1 MSKNKQYAGQTSNS
15 LAIFVQDTSSTT
27 GGGLSGVTNASSGLV
42 MEYRRYGQ
50 STWTSVTPVSK
61 TLGTYVSG
69 GIVAD
74 GSLAGAYEVDFPD
87 AAFAAGARLVWL
99 RVRGVTN
106 MLPVLIEIELDAVN
120 YQDGAGFGLS
130 RINDTITSRAS
141 QASVDTLASYV
152 DTEVAAIKA
161 KTDNLPPDPA
171 DASDIAGSFATVNAT
186 LATIAG
192 YIDTEVA
199 AIKAKT
205 DNLPIDPA
213 DASDIAASF
222 ASLTGLVNTLT
233 SYVDT
238 EVAAIKAKTDNLPA
252 QPAAVGDAMTLT
264 VAYDAAKTAASQSSV
279 NTLASYVDTE
289 VAAIKAKTD
298 NLPVDPAD
306 ASDIAGSFAT
316 VNSTLATISGYI
328 DTEVAAIKAKTD
340 NLPAQPAAVGD
351 IPTAAAI
358 ADAVLEESVDD
369 HDGVAQSL
377 AKYISIIKKA
387 NTVVDGVVSSAASPT
402 TLTFTSNV
410 SYPTGAFDQCI
421 LLFLTGNLAEQ
432 NSPIISY
439 NNTNGAI
446 VVEEAFTS
454 APAVGDEFIIIPT
467 THVHSLSAIST
478 AVWSFTLAGIATAG
492 SAAKVLSDAGTGIA
506 TLLTRITTAVY
517 NTFVDLAQMIVNDG
531 TVDAQWSTKA
541 MENVPVAG
549 GTGARTVTITVRDPS
564 SNPIQNASVRV
575 SRTGETF
582 VLQTNASGVVV
593 FSLND
598 ATWTVAITATGFSFS
613 PVSLVVAGNV
623 SQTYNMTA
631 AGGGVTPSEPP
642 FCTGYFVVYN
652 QNGTIQ
658 AGAQVSI
665 QASSPPV
672 GSTGIVMEDAVRTAT
687 ADNNGVVQFNNLVKG
702 ATYIVWRTGSSR
714 KFNITVPANAGNTQ
728 PLASIVG

>member
-1 MSKNKQYAGQTSNS
+1 MNDYYGDFTVGSVIRIKFNTLSQALVPTAPSVGLAFAVYKN
-15 LAIFVQDTSSTT
+15 
-27 GGGLSGVTNASSGLV
+27 
-42 MEYRRYGQ
+42 
-50 STWTSVTPVSK
+50 SVTEI
-61 TLGTYVSG
+61 TN
-69 GIVAD
+69 GISLSSNYD
-74 GSLAGAYEVDFPD
+74 SLAGFHMLSIDTSADPAYVAGEDYDIVFTAGTVDGIDLTRVKLKSFSLENRNTKANVTQIAGQNANAAAPVAFP
-87 AAFAAGARLVWL
+87 ASVANETTVA
-99 RVRGVTN
+99 
-106 MLPVLIEIELDAVN
+106 
-120 YQDGAGFGLS
+120 
-130 RINDTITSRAS
+130 SRAS

-161 KTDNLPPDPA
+161 KTDNLPTDPA
-171 DASDIAGSFATVNAT
+171 DASDIAASFATVNAT

-222 ASLTGLVNTLT
+222 ASLTSLVNILT
-233 SYVDT
+233 T
-238 EVAAIKAKTDNLPA
+238 
-252 QPAAVGDAMTLT
+252 
-264 VAYDAAKTAASQSSV
+264 
-279 NTLASYVDTE
+279 YVDTE

-306 ASDIAGSFAT
+306 ASDIAASFAN
-316 VNSTLATISGYI
+316 VNSALSTIASYI

-358 ADAVLEESVDD
+358 ADAVLEENVDD
-369 HDGVAQSL
+369 HDGVAHSL

-410 SYPTGAFDQCI
+410 NYPTGAFNHSI
-421 LLFLTGNLAEQ
+421 LMFLTGNLAEQ

-439 NNTNGAI
+439 SNTNGAI
-446 VVEEAFTS
+446 VVEEAFTQ

-467 THVHSLSAIST
+467 THVHSISEIVS
-478 AVWSFTLAGIATAG
+478 AVWSFTLAGIDAAG
-492 SAAKVLSDAGTGIA
+492 SAAKVLSDAGTGVA
-506 TLLTRITTAVY
+506 TLVARITSAVY
-517 NTFVDLAQMIVNDG
+517 NTLVDLAQMIVNDG
-531 TVDAQWSTKA
+531 TVNAQWSSTA
-541 MENVPVAG
+541 MANIPVAG

-564 SNPIQNASVRV
+564 ASPIQNATVRI
-575 SRTGETF
+575 SRTGESF
-582 VLQTNASGVVV
+582 ALQTNASGVAT
-593 FSLND
+593 FSLDD

-613 PVSLVVAGNV
+613 PVSLVVAANV
-623 SQTYNMTA
+623 SQTYSMTA
-631 AGGGVTPSEPP
+631 AGGGVTPSETPLT
-642 FCTGYFVVYN
+642 TGFWTVYGV
-652 QNGTIQ
+652 NGTIQ

-665 QASSPPV
+665 QASSPPT

-702 ATYIVWRTGSSR
+702 ATYIVYRTGSSR
-714 KFNITVPANAGNTQ
+714 KFNIVVPANAGNTVA
-728 PLASIVG
+728 LGSIVG